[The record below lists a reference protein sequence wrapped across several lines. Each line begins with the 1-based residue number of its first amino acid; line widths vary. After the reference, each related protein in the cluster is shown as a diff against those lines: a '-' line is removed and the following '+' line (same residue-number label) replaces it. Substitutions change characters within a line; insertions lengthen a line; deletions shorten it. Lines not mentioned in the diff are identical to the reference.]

1 MEHFSPGQNTSRRG
15 VIKAGVC
22 AAAVTQAP
30 VFGLQGPSAGRGPL
44 LHDNLVMLL
53 HHGTQGITGAE
64 LQRSRTMG
72 YGAWLDE
79 QLDPSSI
86 DDAECDGMLA
96 SIPFLNMTNQELW
109 DNYSTPG
116 SAVGQLSRGL
126 QASALIRSVVSKRQ
140 LFERV
145 VEFWTDHFNI
155 HQNQSGKLRMFKVV
169 DDREVIRAH
178 ALGTFP
184 ELLLASARSA
194 AMSFYLDNYAS
205 SDGAIN
211 ENYAR
216 ELMELHTVGVGAAY
230 TPAHIVDLARCLTGW
245 RFEWPGSGVFGDF
258 RFASGKHDSGS
269 KTVMGL
275 TVPAGGGESDGIA
288 ALDYLAH
295 HPLTAEF
302 VSRKMISWLLRSDP
316 DQAQVNQISAIFSST
331 GGNIKTMVRAILQP
345 GFLLQANPWRNPK
358 LKRPFHLLA
367 GLLRQ
372 LGADPSNPL
381 TLNQALQAMGHAP
394 YDWHAPDGY
403 SDRIEAWGGG
413 VLSRWSLVSRLLE
426 DGFAGVTVGPT
437 EINHLLGGV
446 PRPQVARTL
455 DLLLMGGHMAIKD
468 RMLLQEHVNVMPQWG
483 LAEAREAI
491 ALAASS
497 PSYQIY

>member
-1 MEHFSPGQNTSRRG
+1 
-15 VIKAGVC
+15 
-22 AAAVTQAP
+22 
-30 VFGLQGPSAGRGPL
+30 
-44 LHDNLVMLL
+44 
-53 HHGTQGITGAE
+53 
-64 LQRSRTMG
+64 
-72 YGAWLDE
+72 
-79 QLDPSSI
+79 
-86 DDAECDGMLA
+86 
-96 SIPFLNMTNQELW
+96 
-109 DNYSTPG
+109 
-116 SAVGQLSRGL
+116 
-126 QASALIRSVVSKRQ
+126 
-140 LFERV
+140 
-145 VEFWTDHFNI
+145 
-155 HQNQSGKLRMFKVV
+155 
-169 DDREVIRAH
+169 
-178 ALGTFP
+178 
-184 ELLLASARSA
+184 
-194 AMSFYLDNYAS
+194 
-205 SDGAIN
+205 
-211 ENYAR
+211 
-216 ELMELHTVGVGAAY
+216 
-230 TPAHIVDLARCLTGW
+230 
-245 RFEWPGSGVFGDF
+245 
-258 RFASGKHDSGS
+258 
-269 KTVMGL
+269 
-275 TVPAGGGESDGIA
+275 
-288 ALDYLAH
+288 
-295 HPLTAEF
+295 
-302 VSRKMISWLLRSDP
+302 
-316 DQAQVNQISAIFSST
+316 VNQISAIFSST